1 MWPFQ
6 FYSHDSTRK
15 PGVGVRRE
23 VRGEANVLEPMIR
36 SQVVLSL
43 NLWTMTSSGETGR
56 LDEYGMG
63 SLPSPP
69 GRLGSNSHVQ
79 QCLFATPWTV
89 ARQSPLSMEFSRQK

>member
-56 LDEYGMG
+56 LEESGVG
-63 SLPSPP
+63 SLPSPQA
-69 GRLGSNSHVQ
+69 GWAL
-79 QCLFATPWTV
+79 TV
-89 ARQSPLSMEFSRQK
+89 VCSRVFLRPHGL